1 MVVSTIRLLRSSC
14 LFRAKTTT
22 WEPKFE
28 LTFSTMR
35 VRTQAV
41 VKAEGLPYFTPANNA
56 GVALAEDT
64 NALPTL
70 FQSLKIRDVVLKHRI
85 IVSPMCMYSCEPN
98 PNSPAIGAFTDYH
111 VSHLG
116 SLSLRGAS
124 LIFTEALSVQA
135 NGRISPTDAGLWEHD
150 VGSDQFVGLKRA
162 VELAHAQGA
171 KVAVQLN
178 HSGRKASV
186 HAPWVAAANGV
197 RSLAAGAED
206 FGWPEN
212 VVAPTGGREMVWSG
226 TPEEKQYNIPRTL
239 TFDEIQEIVA
249 AFAAS
254 AATAVK
260 AGVDVIEIHGAHGYL
275 INQFLSPVTNR
286 RTDDY
291 GGSYENRTRFLRE
304 VAAAIRAAIPSNVPL
319 FFRISASEWLEK
331 TEIAREFGS
340 WDIESTVRLAK
351 ELPNMGV
358 DLIDVSSGGNNRYQK
373 IQPHTDYQIKFAAQ
387 IRKELHA
394 VGISNLLVGAV
405 GLITTSERAR
415 DIVEGADNTEGS
427 IQTEAHAAHSILA
440 GSEPQADVVL
450 VGRQFLRD
458 PAWAIN
464 VAKELGVKVSVPNQF
479 ARAL

>member
-1 MVVSTIRLLRSSC
+1 MI
-14 LFRAKTTT
+14 
-22 WEPKFE
+22 
-28 LTFSTMR
+28 
-35 VRTQAV
+35 
-41 VKAEGLPYFTPANNA
+41 
-56 GVALAEDT
+56 
-64 NALPTL
+64 
-70 FQSLKIRDVVLKHRI
+70 
-85 IVSPMCMYSCEPN
+85 
-98 PNSPAIGAFTDYH
+98 
-111 VSHLG
+111 
-116 SLSLRGAS
+116 
-124 LIFTEALSVQA
+124 
-135 NGRISPTDAGLWEHD
+135 
-150 VGSDQFVGLKRA
+150 
-162 VELAHAQGA
+162 
-171 KVAVQLN
+171 
-178 HSGRKASV
+178 
-186 HAPWVAAANGV
+186 
-197 RSLAAGAED
+197 
-206 FGWPEN
+206 
-212 VVAPTGGREMVWSG
+212 WSG

-239 TFDEIQEIVA
+239 SIDEIHEIVA

-275 INQFLSPVTNR
+275 VNQFLSPVTNR

-319 FFRISASEWLEK
+319 FFRISASEWLEE
-331 TEIAREFGS
+331 TEIARDFGS

-373 IQPHTDYQIKFAAQ
+373 IQPHTDYQVQFAAQ

-394 VGISNLLVGAV
+394 VGVSNLLVGAV
-405 GLITTSERAR
+405 GLITTSGRAKE
-415 DIVEGADNTEGS
+415 IVEGADNTEDS
-427 IQTEAHAAHSILA
+427 IQTEAHAAQSMLA
-440 GSEPQADVVL
+440 GAEPQADVVL